1 MSSVDRLAMSAS
13 AEKAEGE
20 GGRPEGTGT
29 GFERETRVK
38 WETRFERGGFY
49 ETDGHTTNIMASQQ
63 HSFNETDGSPI
74 PEGNAFIYALLLFVL
89 AIDVI
94 QNYLFYAG
102 CSDLVSHKGVVTGV
116 ARRCW
121 TEREEA
127 ILMAAMK
134 ELAATGWKSDNGFRS
149 GYLTRALEALKREFP
164 KTDIILDR
172 SGVGFN
178 ADGEYKIDIDD
189 EQWAQVV
196 QKDSNAKYMRTK
208 SWPMLS
214 DWKKIFGKDRAEGLK
229 GMDTGKAV
237 QKIYGSNAA
246 VGESSAMDSPITLE
260 ELFPDEVFP
269 SGVMPEM
276 VDECTSA
283 PGHGRANP
291 RVHNKAPKKRKTED
305 KMDCVLAL
313 MNRIH
318 EDTNERLKDISS
330 RIGYEF
336 DLSTKRTEVFN
347 QLKGMPGLT
356 IKQQF
361 YAAKK
366 LVKEPELMDLF
377 RGLDEL
383 ARPAFVLD
391 LLETDGMI

>member
-1 MSSVDRLAMSAS
+1 
-13 AEKAEGE
+13 
-20 GGRPEGTGT
+20 
-29 GFERETRVK
+29 
-38 WETRFERGGFY
+38 
-49 ETDGHTTNIMASQQ
+49 MASQQ

-74 PEGNAFIYALLLFVL
+74 PEGNAFIYAPFLFVL

-102 CSDLVSHKGVVTGV
+102 CSDLVSHKGVVAGV

-164 KTDIILDR
+164 KTDIVVHPHIKSKITSWKKNYYSLMQILDR

-189 EQWAQVV
+189 EQWAQV
-196 QKDSNAKYMRTK
+196 KDSNAKYMRTK

-214 DWKKIFGKDRAEGLK
+214 DWKEIFGKDRAEGLK
-229 GMDTGKAV
+229 GMDTGEAV

-291 RVHNKAPKKRKTED
+291 RVYNKAPKKRKTEE

-347 QLKGMPGLT
+347 QLKVMPGLT

-383 ARPAFVLD
+383 ARPTFVLD

>member
-1 MSSVDRLAMSAS
+1 M
-13 AEKAEGE
+13 G
-20 GGRPEGTGT
+20 
-29 GFERETRVK
+29 
-38 WETRFERGGFY
+38 
-49 ETDGHTTNIMASQQ
+49 SQH
-63 HSFNETDGSPI
+63 HSGNDTEGSPL
-74 PEGNAFIYALLLFVL
+74 PEVA
-89 AIDVI
+89 
-94 QNYLFYAG
+94 AG
-102 CSDLVSHKGVVTGV
+102 

-127 ILMAAMK
+127 VLMAAMK

-149 GYLTRALEALKREFP
+149 G
-164 KTDIILDR
+164 
-172 SGVGFN
+172 GVGFN

-189 EQWAQVV
+189 EQWSQVV
-196 QKDSNAKYMRTK
+196 QKDSNAKYMRNK

-214 DWKKIFGKDRAEGLK
+214 DWKEIFGKDRAEGLK
-229 GMDTGKAV
+229 GMDTGEAV
-237 QKIYGSNAA
+237 QKIYGSKVA

-260 ELFPDEVFP
+260 ELFPNEVFP

-283 PGHGRANP
+283 PAHGRAHP
-291 RVHNKAPKKRKTED
+291 RVQNKATKKRKTED
-305 KMDCVLAL
+305 KMDTVLAL

-356 IKQQF
+356 TKQQF

-377 RGLDEL
+377 RGLD
-383 ARPAFVLD
+383 AVSRPAFVLD

>member
-1 MSSVDRLAMSAS
+1 MNV
-13 AEKAEGE
+13 
-20 GGRPEGTGT
+20 
-29 GFERETRVK
+29 ERIRS
-38 WETRFERGGFY
+38 
-49 ETDGHTTNIMASQQ
+49 H
-63 HSFNETDGSPI
+63 
-74 PEGNAFIYALLLFVL
+74 L
-89 AIDVI
+89 IDVKAK
-94 QNYLFYAG
+94 YSLWAG
-102 CSDLVSHKGVVTGV
+102 CSDMLTNKGVVAAG
-116 ARRCW
+116 ARRVW

-127 ILMAAMK
+127 ILLAALK

-164 KTDIILDR
+164 KTDIVVHPHIKSKITSWKKNYYSLMQILDR

-196 QKDSNAKYMRTK
+196 QKDSNAKYMRNK
-208 SWPMLS
+208 LWPMLN
-214 DWKKIFGKDRAEGLK
+214 DWKELFGKDRAEGLK
-229 GMDTGKAV
+229 GMDTGEAV
-237 QKIYGSNAA
+237 QKIYGPRVA
-246 VGESSAMDSPITLE
+246 VGESSARSSPITLE

-269 SGVMPEM
+269 NGVLPEM
-276 VDECTSA
+276 VDESTSA
-283 PGHGRANP
+283 PPHIRVPP
-291 RVHNKAPKKRKTED
+291 RLQNKAPKKRKPED
-305 KMDCVLAL
+305 KMDTVLEL

-318 EDTNERLKDISS
+318 EDTNERLKDIST

-336 DLSTKRTEVFN
+336 DLSAKRTEVFN
-347 QLKGMPGLT
+347 QLKGMLGLT

-377 RGLDEL
+377 RGLDDL
-383 ARPAFVLD
+383 ARPAFVFD

>member
-1 MSSVDRLAMSAS
+1 M
-13 AEKAEGE
+13 
-20 GGRPEGTGT
+20 
-29 GFERETRVK
+29 
-38 WETRFERGGFY
+38 
-49 ETDGHTTNIMASQQ
+49 
-63 HSFNETDGSPI
+63 
-74 PEGNAFIYALLLFVL
+74 
-89 AIDVI
+89 
-94 QNYLFYAG
+94 
-102 CSDLVSHKGVVTGV
+102 VSNKGVVAAG

-127 ILMAAMK
+127 VLMAAMK
-134 ELAATGWKSDNGFRS
+134 ELTATGWKSDNGFRS

-164 KTDIILDR
+164 KTDIVVHPHIKSKITSWKKNYYSLMQILDR

-196 QKDSNAKYMRTK
+196 QKDSNAKYMRNK

-214 DWKKIFGKDRAEGLK
+214 DWKEIFGKDRAEGLK
-229 GMDTGKAV
+229 GLDTGEAV
-237 QKIYGSNAA
+237 QKIYGAKVA

-269 SGVMPEM
+269 SGVMAEM

-283 PGHGRANP
+283 PAHVRAHP
-291 RVHNKAPKKRKTED
+291 RVHNKAPKKRETGD
-305 KMDCVLAL
+305 KMDTVLAL

-318 EDTNERLKDISS
+318 EDTNERLKDIFS

-377 RGLDEL
+377 RGLDDL
-383 ARPAFVLD
+383 ARPTFVLD

>member
-1 MSSVDRLAMSAS
+1 M
-13 AEKAEGE
+13 G
-20 GGRPEGTGT
+20 
-29 GFERETRVK
+29 
-38 WETRFERGGFY
+38 
-49 ETDGHTTNIMASQQ
+49 SQH
-63 HSFNETDGSPI
+63 HSGNDTEGSPL
-74 PEGNAFIYALLLFVL
+74 PE
-89 AIDVI
+89 
-94 QNYLFYAG
+94 
-102 CSDLVSHKGVVTGV
+102 
-116 ARRCW
+116 
-121 TEREEA
+121 
-127 ILMAAMK
+127 AMK

-149 GYLTRALEALKREFP
+149 GYLT
-164 KTDIILDR
+164 ILDR

-189 EQWAQVV
+189 EQWSQVV
-196 QKDSNAKYMRTK
+196 QKDSNAKYMRNK

-214 DWKKIFGKDRAEGLK
+214 DWKEIFGKDRAEGLK
-229 GMDTGKAV
+229 GW
-237 QKIYGSNAA
+237 
-246 VGESSAMDSPITLE
+246 TLGRRCKR
-260 ELFPDEVFP
+260 FMGQ

-283 PGHGRANP
+283 PAHGRAHP
-291 RVHNKAPKKRKTED
+291 RVQNKATKKRKTED
-305 KMDCVLAL
+305 KMDTILAL

-356 IKQQF
+356 TKQQF

-377 RGLDEL
+377 RGLDVVS
-383 ARPAFVLD
+383 RPAFVLD